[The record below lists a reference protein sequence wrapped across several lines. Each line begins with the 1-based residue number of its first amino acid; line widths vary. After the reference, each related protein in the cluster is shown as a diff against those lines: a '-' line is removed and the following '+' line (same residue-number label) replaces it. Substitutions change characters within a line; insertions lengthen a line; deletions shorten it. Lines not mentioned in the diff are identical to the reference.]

1 MIMQCFKAMVAGL
14 ALIAGLSTAA
24 FAQMVKGDV
33 QKVDEAAGKVTLKH
47 GPIPKF
53 DMEDMTMVYRVQ
65 DPSML
70 KGLKAGDKIMFDA
83 DKVDGKF
90 TVTKM
95 EKAK

>member
-1 MIMQCFKAMVAGL
+1 MMMRIVTATAAGL
-14 ALIAGLSTAA
+14 ILILGLSTAA

-70 KGLKAGDKIMFDA
+70 KGVKAGDKIMFDA

>member
-1 MIMQCFKAMVAGL
+1 MMMRIVTATAAGL
-14 ALIAGLSTAA
+14 VLILGLSTAA

-70 KGLKAGDKIMFDA
+70 KGVKAGDKIMFDA